1 MGEISLI
8 CYMAGSAFGCIHTIE
23 KTFFNDFEMP
33 NSRLEITY
41 LSVFPHLFKFY
52 KENFNFFFFFHC
64 RLHPMMIPD
73 LAVLSEDERSEAL
86 ETSMERA
93 QRKSADD

>member
-1 MGEISLI
+1 MILRCQIVGSKSHIFPFPPIIPTSIKKISI
-8 CYMAGSAFGCIHTIE
+8 
-23 KTFFNDFEMP
+23 
-33 NSRLEITY
+33 
-41 LSVFPHLFKFY
+41 
-52 KENFNFFFFFHC
+52 FFFFFHC

>member
-1 MGEISLI
+1 MILRCQIGGSNHISF
-8 CYMAGSAFGCIHTIE
+8 C
-23 KTFFNDFEMP
+23 
-33 NSRLEITY
+33 
-41 LSVFPHLFKFY
+41 FPHSNQF
-52 KENFNFFFFFHC
+52 NFTHHLIINFHFFFFFC

-73 LAVLSEDERSEAL
+73 LAVLSEDERSEAI

>member
-1 MGEISLI
+1 MIKYHSF
-8 CYMAGSAFGCIHTIE
+8 A
-23 KTFFNDFEMP
+23 NP
-33 NSRLEITY
+33 
-41 LSVFPHLFKFY
+41 FKRDECKREGRSTTAPEGY
-52 KENFNFFFFFHC
+52 DMYSDV

-73 LAVLSEDERSEAL
+73 LAVLSEDERSEAI